1 MADPIS
7 VAAIAGL
14 VYAGRKLSQPKETYT
29 LTPEQ
34 GAPARTP
41 TIEPTYKIEP
51 VKERPIENLKPV
63 KTSVDN
69 LGIVAPQL
77 RSSGQEV
84 LNMRNRMNDY
94 NRMNNVSPVEKKLVG
109 PGLGVDPSV
118 ESYGGYQQLLRVNPE
133 NVGAY
138 RLTTL
143 PGRSGPAAD
152 VSGGRR
158 GIAGAIGNNRPET
171 TTFLPDR
178 LPMAL
183 GKSQGFSGR
192 TPRGSHERTKRT
204 TNRAQTGLRTD
215 TLSNA
220 PAKRFISAQTISQD
234 PTRNKKDGNMEQ
246 YQYANQPQPGVSSY
260 AHGYLE
266 SPAVAIGGSKSY
278 TPEELARYGFRPDE
292 RRGKAN
298 RSANPGRM
306 NVRAGPLNQG
316 GMLTSARSDTTRVD
330 GRVNPLSGGWM
341 QQYSNSSYH
350 DLNAYKGQANPHA
363 SQAGLGVAKRQLM
376 NNPYA
381 HHLC

>member
-14 VYAGRKLSQPKETYT
+14 VYAGRKLSQPKETYIVA
-29 LTPEQ
+29 PEQ
-34 GAPARTP
+34 VAPMV
-41 TIEPTYKIEP
+41 EPSYKIEP

-63 KTSVDN
+63 KTHVDN
-69 LGIVAPQL
+69 LGVVAPQL

-94 NRMNNVSPVEKKLVG
+94 NRMNNVSPVEKRLVG

-118 ESYGGYQQLLRVNPE
+118 PSYGGYQQLLRVNPE

-143 PGRSGPAAD
+143 PGRSGPAQD

-158 GIAGAIGNNRPET
+158 GIVGAIGNNRPEK
-171 TTFLPDR
+171 TTFLPER
-178 LPMAL
+178 LPTTL
-183 GKSQGFSGR
+183 GRAQGFSGR
-192 TPRGSHERTKRT
+192 TPRGNHERTKRT
-204 TNRAQTGLRTD
+204 TNRSQTGLRTD
-215 TLSNA
+215 TLSVA
-220 PAKRFISAQTISQD
+220 PAKRFISAQSVSQD

-246 YQYANQPQPGVSSY
+246 YQYTNQPQPGIHSF
-260 AHGYLE
+260 AHGYLA
-266 SPAVAIGGSKSY
+266 SPEIAIGGSKSY
-278 TPEELARYGFRPDE
+278 TPEELNRYGFRPDE

-298 RSANPGRM
+298 RNSNPGRM

-316 GMLTSARSDTTRVD
+316 GMITSARSDTTRVD
-330 GRVNPLSGGWM
+330 GRVNPMSGGWM
-341 QQYSNSSYH
+341 QQYTNASYH
-350 DLNAYKGQANPHA
+350 DVNTYKGNQNPYA
-363 SQAGLGVAKRQLM
+363 SQGSLGVAKRQLM

>member
-29 LTPEQ
+29 ITPEQ
-34 GAPARTP
+34 VAPK
-41 TIEPTYKIEP
+41 IEPSYKIEP
-51 VKERPIENLKPV
+51 VKERPIENLKPT
-63 KTSVDN
+63 KMHVDN
-69 LGIVAPQL
+69 FGVVAPQL

-84 LNMRNRMNDY
+84 LNMQNRMNDY
-94 NRMNNVSPVEKKLVG
+94 NRMNNVSPVEKRLVG

-118 ESYGGYQQLLRVNPE
+118 PSYGGYQQLLRVNPE

-143 PGRSGPAAD
+143 PGRSGPAQD

-158 GIAGAIGNNRPET
+158 GVVGAIGNNRPEK
-171 TTFLPDR
+171 TTFLPER
-178 LPMAL
+178 LPMTL
-183 GKSQGFSGR
+183 GRAQGFSGR
-192 TPRGSHERTKRT
+192 VTRGSHERTKRT
-204 TNRAQTGLRTD
+204 TNRSQTGLRTD
-215 TLSNA
+215 TLNVA
-220 PAKRFISAQTISQD
+220 PAKRFISAQNVSQD

-246 YQYANQPQPGVSSY
+246 YQYMNQTQPGIHSF
-260 AHGYLE
+260 AHGYLA
-266 SPAVAIGGSKSY
+266 SPEIAIGGSKAY
-278 TPEELARYGFRPDE
+278 TPEQLSRYGFRPDE

-298 RSANPGRM
+298 RRSNPGRM

-316 GMLTSARSDTTRVD
+316 GMITSARSDTTRVD
-330 GRVNPLSGGWM
+330 GRVNPLAGGWM
-341 QQYSNSSYH
+341 QQYTNSSFH
-350 DLNAYKGQANPHA
+350 DLNTYKGNQNPHA
-363 SQAGLGVAKRQLM
+363 SQGSLGVAKRQLM

>member
-14 VYAGRKLSQPKETYT
+14 VYAGRKLSQPKETYVMI
-29 LTPEQ
+29 PEQ
-34 GAPARTP
+34 MVNTP
-41 TIEPTYKIEP
+41 TVQNLET

-69 LGIVAPQL
+69 LGVVAPQF
-77 RSSGQEV
+77 RTSGAEV
-84 LNMRNRMNDY
+84 LEMRNRMNDY
-94 NRMNNVSPVEKKLVG
+94 NRMNNVSPVEKRLVG

-118 ESYGGYQQLLRVNPE
+118 PSYGGYQQLLRVNPE

-143 PGRSGPAAD
+143 PGRSGPAQD
-152 VSGGRR
+152 TTGGRR
-158 GIAGAIGNNRPET
+158 GVVGTVAHNRPEKT
-171 TTFLPDR
+171 AYLPER
-178 LPMAL
+178 LPTTL
-183 GKSQGFSGR
+183 GRAQGMSGR
-192 TPRGSHERTKRT
+192 TPRGDHERTKRT

-215 TLSNA
+215 TLNVA
-220 PAKRFISAQTISQD
+220 PAKRYISASTVSQD

-246 YQYANQPQPGVSSY
+246 YQYMNQPQPGINSY
-260 AHGYLE
+260 AHGYLS
-266 SPAVAIGGSKSY
+266 SPSVALGGNRAY
-278 TPEELARYGFRPDE
+278 TTEELQAYGFRPDE

-298 RSANPGRM
+298 RASNPGRM
-306 NVRAGPLNQG
+306 NVRAGALNQG

-330 GRVNPLSGGWM
+330 GRVNPLAAGWT
-341 QQYSNSSYH
+341 QQYTNTSFH
-350 DLNAYKGQANPHA
+350 DLNPYKGASNPNA
-363 SQAGLGVAKRQLM
+363 SQNSLSVAKRQLL

>member
-14 VYAGRKLSQPKETYT
+14 VYAGRKLSQPKETYVMI
-29 LTPEQ
+29 PEQ
-34 GAPARTP
+34 MVNTP
-41 TIEPTYKIEP
+41 TVQNLET

-69 LGIVAPQL
+69 LGVVAPQF
-77 RSSGQEV
+77 RTSGAEV
-84 LNMRNRMNDY
+84 LEMRNRMNDY
-94 NRMNNVSPVEKKLVG
+94 NRMNNVSPVEKRLVG

-118 ESYGGYQQLLRVNPE
+118 PSYGGYQQLLRVNPE

-143 PGRSGPAAD
+143 PGRSGPAQD
-152 VSGGRR
+152 TTGGRR
-158 GIAGAIGNNRPET
+158 GVVGTVAHNRPEKT
-171 TTFLPDR
+171 AYLPER
-178 LPMAL
+178 LPSTL
-183 GKSQGFSGR
+183 GRAQGMSGR
-192 TPRGSHERTKRT
+192 TPRGDHERTKRT

-215 TLSNA
+215 TLNVA
-220 PAKRFISAQTISQD
+220 PAKRFISASTVYQD

-246 YQYANQPQPGVSSY
+246 YQYMNQPQPGINSY
-260 AHGYLE
+260 AHGYLS
-266 SPAVAIGGSKSY
+266 SPSVALGGNRAY
-278 TPEELARYGFRPDE
+278 TTEELQAYGFRPDE

-298 RSANPGRM
+298 RASNPGRM
-306 NVRAGPLNQG
+306 NVRAGALNQG

-330 GRVNPLSGGWM
+330 GRVNPLAAGWT
-341 QQYSNSSYH
+341 QQYTNTSFH
-350 DLNAYKGQANPHA
+350 DLNPYKGAYNPHA
-363 SQAGLGVAKRQLM
+363 SQNSLGVAKRQLL